1 MLICAILFTAR
12 HGHRLATVLVE
23 HAEGWT
29 IVCESRRRWE
39 CNEQALVLDALGIP
53 HLIADG
59 PLNVTLLLVPAGH
72 AERAR
77 SQLRLYL
84 AENRRRPAGPLL
96 SPDSNAWPGVA
107 AYLLVL
113 VVAFLVQGRV
123 AFGVDWLQAGALDG
137 AAVRDGEW
145 WRVITALTLHG
156 DVGHLIANLFFGAV
170 FGGCAGR
177 YLGSGVAWALILVA
191 AGAGNA
197 LDLALLP
204 TAHRAI
210 GASTAVFTA
219 LGMVAALLWRGQSH
233 SASGWARRYAPLIG
247 AAVLLAYIGTG
258 DAQTDAVAH
267 LTGFIA
273 GLFAGAAFDLRRP
286 RWMQSHRVQLSAGV
300 GALSLLA
307 ACWWLALSAWR
318 AGLA

>member
-1 MLICAILFTAR
+1 M
-12 HGHRLATVLVE
+12 GE
-23 HAEGWT
+23 HSEDWT
-29 IVCESRRRWE
+29 IVHQSRRRQE
-39 CNEQALVLDALGIP
+39 CHELALVLDALGIP
-53 HLIADG
+53 RLIADG
-59 PLNVTLLLVPAGH
+59 PLNAAMLLVPAEY

-77 SQLRLYL
+77 DQLRLYV
-84 AENRRRPAGPLL
+84 AENRHRPASSALL
-96 SPDSNAWPGVA
+96 PEGNGRPGVV

-137 AAVRDGEW
+137 VAVRDGEW
-145 WRVITALTLHG
+145 WRVVTALTLHG
-156 DVGHLIANLFFGAV
+156 DIGHLVANLFFGAV
-170 FGGCAGR
+170 FGGFAGR
-177 YLGSGVAWALILVA
+177 YLGSGVAWATILLA

-204 TAHRAI
+204 PTHRAI

-219 LGMVAALLWRGQSH
+219 LGLVAALMWRAESH

-286 RWMQSHRVQLSAGV
+286 RWLQSHRVQVGAGV
-300 GALSLLA
+300 GALLLLA
-307 ACWWLALSAWR
+307 ACWWLAVYNWR

>member
-1 MLICAILFTAR
+1 M
-12 HGHRLATVLVE
+12 GE
-23 HAEGWT
+23 HAEDWT
-29 IVCESRRRWE
+29 IVCESPRRWE
-39 CNEQALVLDALGIP
+39 CDEQALVLRALGIP

-59 PLNVTLLLVPAGH
+59 PRNATLLLVPAEH
-72 AERAR
+72 ASWAR
-77 SQLRLYL
+77 DQLGLYA
-84 AENRRRPAGPLL
+84 AENRRRPAGSLL
-96 SPDSNAWPGVA
+96 SPDRNGWPGVA

-113 VVAFLVQGRV
+113 VVAFLAQGRV

-145 WRVITALTLHG
+145 WRVVTALTLHG
-156 DVGHLIANLFFGAV
+156 DAGHLIANLFFGAV

-177 YLGSGVAWALILVA
+177 YLGSGVAWAMILLA

-204 TAHRAI
+204 PTHRAI

-219 LGMVAALLWRGQSH
+219 LGLVAALLWRAQSH

-286 RWMQSHRVQLSAGV
+286 RWLQSHRVQVISGV
-300 GALSLLA
+300 GALLLLA
-307 ACWWLALSAWR
+307 ACWWLAVSTWS
-318 AGLA
+318 AGLALPA

>member
-1 MLICAILFTAR
+1 M
-12 HGHRLATVLVE
+12 GV
-23 HAEGWT
+23 HAEDWT
-29 IVCESRRRWE
+29 IVCESPRRWE
-39 CNEQALVLDALGIP
+39 CDEQALVLRALGIP

-59 PLNVTLLLVPAGH
+59 PRNATLLLVPAEH
-72 AERAR
+72 AKWAR
-77 SQLRLYL
+77 DQLGLYA
-84 AENRRRPAGPLL
+84 AENRRRPAGSLL
-96 SPDSNAWPGVA
+96 SPDRNGWPGVA

-113 VVAFLVQGRV
+113 VVAFLAQGRV

-145 WRVITALTLHG
+145 WRVVTALTLHG
-156 DVGHLIANLFFGAV
+156 DAGHLIANLFFGAV

-177 YLGSGVAWALILVA
+177 YLGSGVAWAMILLA

-204 TAHRAI
+204 PTHRAI

-219 LGMVAALLWRGQSH
+219 LGLVAALLWRAQSH

-286 RWMQSHRVQLSAGV
+286 RWLQSHRVQVISGV
-300 GALSLLA
+300 GALLLLA
-307 ACWWLALSAWR
+307 ACWWLAVSTWS
-318 AGLA
+318 AGLALAE

>member
-1 MLICAILFTAR
+1 M
-12 HGHRLATVLVE
+12 GE
-23 HAEGWT
+23 HAEDWT
-29 IVCESRRRWE
+29 IVSESRRRWE
-39 CNEQALVLDALGIP
+39 CHEQALVLQALGIP

-59 PLNVTLLLVPAGH
+59 PLNAALLLVPAEH
-72 AERAR
+72 AEQAR
-77 SQLRLYL
+77 EQLRLYV
-84 AENRRRPAGPLL
+84 AENRRRPAASLL
-96 SPDSNAWPGVA
+96 LPDRNGWPGVA
-107 AYLLVL
+107 AYVLVL
-113 VVAFLVQGRV
+113 VVAFLVQARV

-137 AAVRDGEW
+137 GAVRDGEW
-145 WRVITALTLHG
+145 WRVVTALTLHG

-177 YLGSGVAWALILVA
+177 YLGSGVAWAMILLA

-204 TAHRAI
+204 PDHRAI

-219 LGMVAALLWRGQSH
+219 LGVVAALMWRAESH

-286 RWMQSHRVQLSAGV
+286 RWMQSPRVQVSAGV
-300 GALSLLA
+300 GALLLLA
-307 ACWWLALSAWR
+307 ACWWLAVSSWS